1 MLQVLKF
8 GGSSVANATNM
19 SRVLDIV
26 GEAASK
32 GKVVLICSA
41 IKGCTDE
48 LITLSELARKQRKN
62 MMVMSFAEAE
72 TAAIE
77 FAEKVRDV
85 KARHLEIIRRL
96 FTGAERK
103 DAEEECHALFADMS
117 SSLPE
122 EMVTY
127 GEVFSSRILARKLA
141 CDGVKSKWLD
151 SCKLVIKDHKELTY
165 SNIKT
170 AVGFHPEAQVFV
182 ASGFIA
188 STYEGERTT
197 LGRGGSDLSASIY
210 AAALEAGSLQ
220 IWTDVP
226 GIMTANPKDVPAA
239 ETIPQISYRAAL
251 DMASNGAK
259 VLYAPSIEPAMEA
272 GIAISIRN
280 TFEPDNPG
288 TIVGNVSLKGWAGV
302 TGMEKDGEAKL
313 CLVAEDAQNG
323 EAACERVA
331 NCLFKAG
338 IKALTCSSDGLN
350 VYATLNPSVKKQALA
365 AIHREFF
372 ENAPQ
377 RVLNLYL
384 AGFGAVGKAFV
395 KMLAKRG
402 KEIAAKN
409 GKILRLVGLANSSGF
424 VIDPKGI
431 DPAKAAQ
438 RLEEGQSGDLEN
450 HAQRLE
456 EGQRGDFEKYAQR
469 LEEGKSGD
477 FEKNAQRLEEGQS
490 GDFEKNAQRLEE
502 GQGGDLGNNAQ
513 RLEEG
518 QRGDFVKAVMEQAPR
533 HSIFLD
539 LTNSESIYKSFEDL
553 LRSGLNIISS
563 NRRSIA
569 VPYVEYA
576 SMMATAAENGCYVR
590 YETTVG
596 NALPLLEGIS
606 RSANAGEEILSIE
619 AVVSCTLNQIL
630 SSYARYPGSF
640 AETVKK
646 AQEQGLTEA
655 DVRQDLA
662 GKDALRKL
670 LILAREAGV
679 PLEEEDV
686 EIIPAVPKELMDLPM
701 EEFYERLEALEPE
714 FEAAEKAA
722 ARSQCRQRFLAT
734 LKKDSSKPLGY
745 KATIAVQN
753 VPRRHPAFRILGT
766 ENAIIIRS
774 AYHPY
779 PLVIQ
784 GAGEGARMA
793 AGSIMNEILS

>member
-48 LITLSELARKQRKN
+48 LITLSELARKQQKN

-182 ASGFIA
+182 AAGFIA

-377 RVLNLYL
+377 SVLNLYL
-384 AGFGAVGKAFV
+384 AGYGAVGKAFV

-409 GKILRLVGLANSSGF
+409 GKILRLAGLANSSRF

-431 DPAKAAQ
+431 DPVKAAQRLEEGQGSDFEKNVQRLEEGQGDDFKKAAQ

-450 HAQRLE
+450 
-456 EGQRGDFEKYAQR
+456 
-469 LEEGKSGD
+469 
-477 FEKNAQRLEEGQS
+477 NAQRLEEGQS
-490 GDFEKNAQRLEE
+490 
-502 GQGGDLGNNAQ
+502 
-513 RLEEG
+513 
-518 QRGDFVKAVMEQAPR
+518 GDFVKAVMEQAPR

-553 LRSGLNIISS
+553 LRSGLNIITS

-576 SMMATAAENGCYVR
+576 SMMAVAAENGCFVR

-646 AQEQGLTEA
+646 AQEQGLTET

-714 FEAAEKAA
+714 FKAAEKAA